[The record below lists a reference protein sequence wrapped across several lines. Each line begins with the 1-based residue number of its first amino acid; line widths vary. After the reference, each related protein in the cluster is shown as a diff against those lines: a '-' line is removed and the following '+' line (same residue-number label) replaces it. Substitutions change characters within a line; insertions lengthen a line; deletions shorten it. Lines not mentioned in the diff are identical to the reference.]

1 MSVDFAF
8 LDSGI
13 GGIPYLLFLQEKQ
26 QNVNCIYYADTKN
39 FPYGQKSSEQI
50 IENATIATQKII
62 EKWNPGAIVLACN
75 TISVTALEELRKRFP
90 NVPFVG
96 TVPAIKHESFH
107 RHQVR
112 RFYFSSEF

>member
-39 FPYGQKSSEQI
+39 FPYGQKSSE
-50 IENATIATQKII
+50 
-62 EKWNPGAIVLACN
+62 
-75 TISVTALEELRKRFP
+75 
-90 NVPFVG
+90 
-96 TVPAIKHESFH
+96 
-107 RHQVR
+107 
-112 RFYFSSEF
+112 

>member
-62 EKWNPGAIVLACN
+62 EKWM
-75 TISVTALEELRKRFP
+75 ALDDVKEKAKKQENSAF
-90 NVPFVG
+90 
-96 TVPAIKHESFH
+96 
-107 RHQVR
+107 
-112 RFYFSSEF
+112 